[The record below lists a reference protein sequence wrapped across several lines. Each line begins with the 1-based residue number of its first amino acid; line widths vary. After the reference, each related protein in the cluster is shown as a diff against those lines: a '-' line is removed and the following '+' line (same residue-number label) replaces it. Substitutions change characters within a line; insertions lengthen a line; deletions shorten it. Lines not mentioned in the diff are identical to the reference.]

1 MVTAI
6 KYTITEQPQPI
17 DNMLKLSIG
26 QFLTLL
32 EDEDLVNHLPSS
44 FSTLSQLLL
53 NPFLGSFST
62 LIWAA
67 SGHTALHLREVWE
80 ISIVVIYNL
89 PKIPTSQTISRYQTR
104 IANKSIV
111 SRY

>member
-1 MVTAI
+1 MNAFARSTVVTAI

-32 EDEDLVNHLPSS
+32 EDEDLVSHLHFPSPFPTLFPA
-44 FSTLSQLLL
+44 FSQPFSQLLL
-53 NPFLGSFST
+53 NPFPSSFST

-67 SGHTALHLREVWE
+67 SGHPALHLREVWE
-80 ISIVVIYNL
+80 IWIVVIYNL
-89 PKIPTSQTISRYQTR
+89 L
-104 IANKSIV
+104 
-111 SRY
+111 